1 MQSQKKSLRKYF
13 TIRIILLIIF
23 CVVLYFFYW
32 VLIDL
37 GSPPFVAILIL
48 IFCFLLFLGVLFRRK
63 GISFFSRFIH
73 KKDQDST
80 SQYKEIKSN
89 KPRIRRVDYVKLNS
103 KYRKPIIRKCPNC
116 GMELANFVKTC
127 PNCREKIVS

>member
-23 CVVLYFFYW
+23 CVALYFFYW

-37 GSPPFVAILIL
+37 GSPPFVSILIL
-48 IFCFLLFLGVLFRRK
+48 IFCSLLFLGVLFRRK
-63 GISFFSRFIH
+63 GTSFFSRFKH
-73 KKDQDST
+73 KKNQDST

-103 KYRKPIIRKCPNC
+103 KYRKPIIRKCSNC
-116 GMELANFVKTC
+116 GMELANFVKKC
-127 PNCREKIVS
+127 PNCGEKIVS